1 MGPQPNITVRY
12 EILSF
17 GQLTDLVVLGLNIKS
32 VDYHC
37 IIHGISKREA
47 INVMENIDLTK
58 KRETLLNIKFII
70 IYKNG

>member
-1 MGPQPNITVRY
+1 M
-12 EILSF
+12 
-17 GQLTDLVVLGLNIKS
+17 TDLVVLGLNIKS
-32 VDYHC
+32 FDYHC